1 MSLDTRKQEDILI
14 RGWDLIRFQD
24 IRALSVQGGGGG
36 VIHNGIIKRLM
47 VKC

>member
-24 IRALSVQGGGGG
+24 IRALSVQGGG